1 MIVGEPS
8 LMGGEMDDEDE
19 RYITR
24 LENTQFD
31 PNTGGSLI
39 YPKQQFISNVKREQ
53 ISFSGSPQ
61 QLHSPTNSP
70 QTSTV
75 NQV

>member
-24 LENTQFD
+24 LENNQFD
-31 PNTGGSLI
+31 PNGGSLI
-39 YPKQQFISNVKREQ
+39 YPKQQFISNIKREQ
-53 ISFSGSPQ
+53 ISFPGSPQ
-61 QLHSPTNSP
+61 QLNSPTNSH
-70 QTSTV
+70 QTSTI